1 MVSVS
6 PHERTHVLDGVE
18 NANSTI
24 FQFLSNTK
32 SRISVCSDSTGPSVS
47 VGVDLYNRAIN
58 DIKNRGVK
66 VKHVTEI
73 NKENIHYC
81 KDLMKIIHEL
91 RHLDDI
97 KANFAVNEKEY
108 LATATALE
116 IAQPVRH
123 LLYSNVKTIVEQQQY
138 LFDTLW
144 NKAIPAEQKIKEIE
158 EGIEP
163 EYFEVFTDRDRER
176 VSQILF
182 NLAKSVKKEA
192 LILLP
197 SAKALIRVDRL
208 GFIDHIINA
217 SQRGATVKIICPLS
231 EANSKITR
239 KIEEQAS
246 TVKVLNGNNSPYGM
260 YIIDGEKFLRAEV
273 KEPQAETFSDAI
285 GFAVY
290 SNSKLSVDSFRSVFE
305 LLWNEHTLNEE
316 LKRADKMQKQFI
328 NIAAHELRTPIQP
341 ILGFLGLL
349 RSRKTDITKQE
360 LDESLDLIMRNALR
374 LKQLAEDILDVTK
387 IESQSLEIHKE
398 LLNLNEAVYE
408 AVQDII
414 KNQFGSR
421 AGQILYEHIEDTIL
435 VEADRLRLIQ
445 VIFNLLSNA
454 VKFTKRNNGTIRI
467 SIKKQADY
475 GQEVALISIK
485 DTGVGIDPEILPRL
499 FEKFASKSFQGTGL
513 GLFLSRSIIE
523 AQGGRIWAENNTDG
537 QTGAT
542 FYFTLPIISNKR
554 DNQNQHLCEINDNK
568 YNKNNRG

>member
-1 MVSVS
+1 MASL
-6 PHERTHVLDGVE
+6 PPYERTQVLDGVE
-18 NANSTI
+18 NANNSI

-47 VGVDLYNRAIN
+47 VGVEIYSRATIDL
-58 DIKNRGVK
+58 KNRGVK

-73 NKENIHYC
+73 NNENIHYC
-81 KDLMKIIHEL
+81 KDLMKVIDEL
-91 RHLDDI
+91 RHLDGV
-97 KANFAVNEKEY
+97 KGNFAVSETEY
-108 LATATALE
+108 LATAAALDE
-116 IAQPVRH
+116 AQPVRQ
-123 LLYSNVKTIVEQQQY
+123 LLYSNMKTIVEQQQY
-138 LFDTLW
+138 IFDTLW

-176 VSQILF
+176 VSQILL

-197 SAKALIRVDRL
+197 NAKAMIRVDRL
-208 GFIDHIINA
+208 GAIDHIINA

-231 EANSKITR
+231 EENSRIIR
-239 KIEEQAS
+239 KIDEQAPA
-246 TVKVLNGNNSPYGM
+246 VKVLNGNNSPYGM
-260 YIIDGEKFLRAEV
+260 YIMDGEKFLRAEV
-273 KEPQAETFSDAI
+273 KEPDAETFSGAI
-285 GFAVY
+285 GFSVY

-328 NIAAHELRTPIQP
+328 NVAAHELRTPVQP
-341 ILGFLGLL
+341 ILGVLGLL
-349 RSRKTDITKQE
+349 RSRTTEITKQE

-374 LKQLAEDILDVTK
+374 LKRLAEDILDVTK
-387 IESQSLEIHKE
+387 IESQSLVVHKE
-398 LLNLNEAVYE
+398 LLNLNEVISG

-421 AGQILYEHIEDTIL
+421 GGQILYDSIEDTIL
-435 VEADRLRLIQ
+435 VEADRFRLNQ
-445 VIFNLLSNA
+445 VVSNLLSNA
-454 VKFTKRNNGTIRI
+454 VKFTKRNGGTIHI
-467 SIKKQADY
+467 SMKKKDDY
-475 GQEVALISIK
+475 GQEVALVSVK
-485 DTGVGIDPEILPRL
+485 DTGVGIDPEIFPRL

-523 AQGGRIWAENNTDG
+523 AHGGRIWAENNTDG
-537 QTGAT
+537 QNGAT

-554 DNQNQHLCEINDNK
+554 DSNTNV
-568 YNKNNRG
+568 